1 MNSRERVRLA
11 FTCRRPDRI
20 PLALAFWEESF
31 PQTVPDTPGDYF
43 GLDVRFV
50 QFKPLAEQDDFLGYL
65 RGLPKEVYVGN
76 LAQLRT
82 YHEWNYHPERT
93 PDGPL
98 SAIETTAELTRVIFP
113 DLTHPSRYQ
122 GLREQAQAYHARG
135 LAVAGSP
142 PHLGGELFESG
153 YRLRGFQNFMAD
165 LRLRKP
171 LAHYLLDQLT
181 ALLIHNALILTQ
193 AGVDIL
199 LLDDDIA
206 MSTGLIIGPHTWRE
220 FFKPRLADVIRFARQ
235 ANPDLLI
242 FYHSDGDFTT
252 ILPDLI
258 EVGVNVINP
267 IQPDCMDAQAVKRRF
282 GDRLALWGT
291 VGSAG
296 LWDHGTPADIR
307 AEVKTRIET
316 LGPAGL
322 LLCPAYD
329 LDFAPFENIV
339 AFVAAVREYGDCGAG

>member
-11 FTCRRPDRI
+11 LTGRRPDRI
-20 PLALAFWEESF
+20 PMALAFWEESF
-31 PQTVPDTPGDYF
+31 PQIAPDTPGDYF

-50 QFKPLAEQDDFLGYL
+50 QFKPPAEQNDFLSYL
-65 RGLPKEVYVGN
+65 RGLPKDVHVGD
-76 LAQLRT
+76 LAQLQT
-82 YHEWNYHPERT
+82 YHEWHYHPER
-93 PDGPL
+93 DADSPL
-98 SAIETTAELTRVIFP
+98 GAIQTAAQLAGFVLP
-113 DLTHPSRYQ
+113 DLTEPSRYQ
-122 GLREQAQAYHARG
+122 GLREQTEAYHARG

-142 PHLGGELFESG
+142 PHLGGELFESS
-153 YRLRGFQNFMAD
+153 YRLRGFLNFMAD

-206 MSTGLIIGPHTWRE
+206 MSTGLIIGLHTWRE
-220 FFKPRLADVIRFARQ
+220 FFKPRLADVIRLARRV
-235 ANPDLLI
+235 NPELLI
-242 FYHSDGDFTT
+242 FYHSDGDFTAM
-252 ILPDLI
+252 LLDLI
-258 EVGVNVINP
+258 EIGVNVVNP
-267 IQPDCMDAQAVKRRF
+267 IQPDCMDAQAVKRWF

-291 VGSAG
+291 VGTAG
-296 LWDHGTPADIR
+296 LWDRGAPADIR
-307 AEVKTRIET
+307 AEVKLRIET

-329 LDFAPFENIV
+329 LDFAPFANIV
-339 AFVAAVREYGDCGAG
+339 AFVEAVREYGVCDV